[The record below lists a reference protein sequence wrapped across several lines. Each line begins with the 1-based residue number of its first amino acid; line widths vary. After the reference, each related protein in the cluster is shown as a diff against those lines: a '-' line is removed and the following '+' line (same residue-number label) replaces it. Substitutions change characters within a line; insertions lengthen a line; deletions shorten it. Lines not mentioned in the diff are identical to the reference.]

1 MKNTWLVFLVCFCC
15 SPGVRPSMAADEAI
29 CPENFPKEIRK
40 VTDNVHV
47 AIGYAIANCIMVIA
61 PEGLIIVDVT
71 ETVNASKEIFDDF
84 RNISSKPIKAI
95 IYTHY
100 HHDHIMGAKT
110 FVEDPTNP
118 PEIWAD
124 IKLLETIE
132 KFQTHAFAIR
142 YVRATRQ
149 FGNFV
154 NDTNGGLGNKL
165 DQGEEGFVFPNKF
178 VDNHTVEAT
187 IAGLNVTFMQIPGE
201 SSDQIGMWVPA
212 WKMFFCGD
220 TFYFAFPNL
229 YSIRGTPMR
238 DPKLWYTSVQNIAD
252 LSPDYLVLSHHYPV
266 EGKEKIQEYLIKY
279 RDAIQYVHDQSV
291 RYINKGFYPDQVVE
305 LVKLPSMLANESY
318 LQQCYGTVPWS
329 SKGVFQLYLGWFS
342 GDPIDLFPMTY
353 TEKAKRM
360 QNLTGGINGLVRNAR
375 KALRSGDNQWAL
387 ELSSYAL
394 ELNPDNFR
402 ARNLKRKALYA
413 LGEAT
418 SLTLANN
425 YYKTFSLEVS
435 GNLELKFPPEYIH
448 NFIYSFRMRQLFEIM
463 PAMFIAENCSY
474 RTDIV
479 RFKFQDTGLEV
490 YLQLR
495 NGVAIISDSQPK
507 SDAFYEIV
515 YANENLYR
523 EFVFSMSVGAG
534 WPYDGGL
541 PFGIE
546 LTPPFTM
553 SSFKDIMYCFDWYL
567 NAKID

>member
-1 MKNTWLVFLVCFCC
+1 MPIF
-15 SPGVRPSMAADEAI
+15 
-29 CPENFPKEIRK
+29 FPVKHGDVYEEHV

-100 HHDHIMGAKT
+100 HHDHIMGAKVLQRKYKSGTPPSQGKNLNIIRVLERKYKSGTPPSQGNNLNIIRLLQRKYKSGNPSYQSNNVDINHGLQLT
-110 FVEDPTNP
+110 FTPTP
-118 PEIWAD
+118 
-124 IKLLETIE
+124 
-132 KFQTHAFAIR
+132 
-142 YVRATRQ
+142 
-149 FGNFV
+149 
-154 NDTNGGLGNKL
+154 
-165 DQGEEGFVFPNKF
+165 
-178 VDNHTVEAT
+178 HT
-187 IAGLNVTFMQIPGE
+187 
-201 SSDQIGMWVPA
+201 
-212 WKMFFCGD
+212 D

-279 RDAIQYVHDQSV
+279 RDCYTVCTRSVDQL
-291 RYINKGFYPDQVVE
+291 VE

-329 SKGVFQLYLGWFS
+329 SKACSSSILVGLAE
-342 GDPIDLFPMTY
+342 IRDLFPMTY

-360 QNLTGGINGLVRNAR
+360 QNLTGGIN
-375 KALRSGDNQWAL
+375 
-387 ELSSYAL
+387 
-394 ELNPDNFR
+394 
-402 ARNLKRKALYA
+402 
-413 LGEAT
+413 
-418 SLTLANN
+418 
-425 YYKTFSLEVS
+425 VS

-448 NFIYSFRMRQLFEIM
+448 NFIYSFRMRQL
-463 PAMFIAENCSY
+463 
-474 RTDIV
+474 TDIV

-507 SDAFYEIV
+507 SDAIYEIV
-515 YANENLYR
+515 YANANLYR

-546 LTPPFTM
+546 LTPAIHNVLF
-553 SSFKDIMYCFDWYL
+553 
-567 NAKID
+567 

>member
-1 MKNTWLVFLVCFCC
+1 MAMFMKNTWLVFLVCFCC

-187 IAGLNVTFMQIPGE
+187 IA
-201 SSDQIGMWVPA
+201 
-212 WKMFFCGD
+212 
-220 TFYFAFPNL
+220 
-229 YSIRGTPMR
+229 
-238 DPKLWYTSVQNIAD
+238 
-252 LSPDYLVLSHHYPV
+252 
-266 EGKEKIQEYLIKY
+266 
-279 RDAIQYVHDQSV
+279 
-291 RYINKGFYPDQVVE
+291 DQVVE

-425 YYKTFSLEVS
+425 YYKTFSLE
-435 GNLELKFPPEYIH
+435 
-448 NFIYSFRMRQLFEIM
+448 
-463 PAMFIAENCSY
+463 
-474 RTDIV
+474 
-479 RFKFQDTGLEV
+479 
-490 YLQLR
+490 LR

-507 SDAFYEIV
+507 SDAIYEIV